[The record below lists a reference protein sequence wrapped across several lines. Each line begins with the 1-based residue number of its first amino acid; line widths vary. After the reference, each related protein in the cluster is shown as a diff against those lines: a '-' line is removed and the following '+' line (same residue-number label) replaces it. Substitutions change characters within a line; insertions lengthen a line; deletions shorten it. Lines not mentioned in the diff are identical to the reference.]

1 MLQLAGAVQSSAI
14 GTVLSLALMIAG
26 AVLAGVGVLH
36 SFRDVPSMQP
46 MAVQACTSENSMSST
61 RGFTRCFF

>member
-26 AVLAGVGVLH
+26 AVLAGVGVLR
-36 SFRDVPSMQP
+36 SFRDVPVNAAYGRAGLYVGELDEQHP
-46 MAVQACTSENSMSST
+46 
-61 RGFTRCFF
+61 